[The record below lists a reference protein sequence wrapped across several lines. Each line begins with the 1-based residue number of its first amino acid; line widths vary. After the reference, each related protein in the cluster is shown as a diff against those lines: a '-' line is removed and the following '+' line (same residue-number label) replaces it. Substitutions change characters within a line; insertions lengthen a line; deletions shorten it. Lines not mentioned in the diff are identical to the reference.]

1 MMIEIRTYEDSDLEA
16 IAKLFYDTVHTVN
29 ARDYSAEQLDAWAS
43 PDDNETRMAAWGH
56 SLRRHITYVAVTRGC
71 IVGFADLTQEGH
83 LDRLYV
89 HKDAQGQGI
98 ATALVHE
105 LEAEAI
111 RMKLTEIDTDASIT
125 AKPFFEKMGYTV
137 VEPQIVERKGVQL
150 VNYKMRKTLQSLQGK
165 SQV

>member
-1 MMIEIRTYEDSDLEA
+1 MIELRTYEDADLEA

-29 ARDYSAEQLDAWAS
+29 ARDYSPEQLDAWAS
-43 PDDNETRMAAWGH
+43 PDDHETRMAAWGH

-89 HKDAQGQGI
+89 HKEAQGQGI
-98 ATALVHE
+98 ATALVQK

-111 RMKLTEIDTDASIT
+111 RLKLTEIYTDASIT
-125 AKPFFEKMGYTV
+125 AKPFFERMGFTV
-137 VEPQIVERKGVQL
+137 VQSQTVERKGVQL
-150 VNYKMRKTLQSLQGK
+150 VNYKMHKSLQSSPGE